1 MTKPT
6 QKPFFYPVTY
16 ETLHEYAQKVFT
28 PIKMGQCATIQFY
41 PRGGKR
47 TWNKFLINNLKLFK
61 QEFPEQKNFLLFYLD
76 PIELTEES
84 PFGYFQLLYSLIK
97 KETAPMLESYREVY
111 KAIKVRVDGLLKE
124 GKEVVFFLGKFD
136 ELGFM
141 SPLFANNLKAI
152 WDIDK
157 RKIHFVFLVTNEA
170 LVDEFLE
177 NLDELSEAIMQNLDS
192 VPLLSEK
199 DVDYSIKRQEETSKF
214 TFSESEKKAIKEIGH
229 GHPYIVK
236 LACLLIASNK
246 PKNPGQFLKS
256 QYQMEYLKNLIQ
268 KKEKNLEVNKE
279 GQLLIDGQPIKPIF
293 SAREYELL
301 REFFK
306 EQDRLLSRDK
316 IAEILW
322 GEKESYEKYSDWAIS
337 QAIATLRKKLS
348 SIGVGPASL
357 KPIRGEGYVFTQRL

>member
-6 QKPFFYPVTY
+6 QKPLFSPVTPQ
-16 ETLHEYAQKVFT
+16 TLHEYAQKVFA
-28 PIKMGQCATIQFY
+28 PIRRGQCVTFQFY
-41 PRGGKR
+41 PHGGKR
-47 TWNKFLINNLKLFK
+47 TWNKFLINNLELFK
-61 QEFPEQKNFLLFYLD
+61 KEFPEQRNFLFFYLD

-97 KETAPMLESYREVY
+97 KEIAPMPESYRAVY
-111 KAIKVRVDGLLKE
+111 EAIKARVGSLLKE
-124 GKEVVFFLGKFD
+124 EKEIVFFLGKFD

-141 SPLFANNLKAI
+141 NTLLANNLKAI

-157 RKIHFVFLVTNEA
+157 RRIHLVFLLTNES
-170 LVDEFLE
+170 LTDEFLE
-177 NLDELSEAIMQNLDS
+177 NLDELSEAVMQNLEF

-199 DVDYSIKRQEETSKF
+199 DVDYSIKRQERMLNF
-214 TFSESEKKAIKEIGH
+214 TFSETEKKAIKEIGQ
-229 GHPYIVK
+229 GHPYIIK
-236 LACLLIASNK
+236 LACLLITSNK
-246 PKNPGQFLKS
+246 PKNPDQFLKS
-256 QYQMEYLKNLIQ
+256 QYQIEYLKNLIQ
-268 KKEKNLEVNKE
+268 KKEKSLEVNEE

-306 EQDRLLSRDK
+306 EQDRLLSRDR

-348 SIGVGPASL
+348 SIGVGPFSL
-357 KPIRGEGYVFTQRL
+357 KPIRGEGYLFTQRL